1 MIFFVK
7 IKGDENEK
15 NIGIPKLK
23 KDLNSELNLVEE
35 DDSFEIKVKKI
46 FRENQLKNKES
57 VKNSAPLGF
66 IQQSTKARILII
78 YFNYLI
84 L

>member
-1 MIFFVK
+1 VK

-15 NIGIPKLK
+15 NIGIPKFK
-23 KDLNSELNLVEE
+23 RNSESELDIVEG

-46 FRENQLKNKES
+46 FRENQLKNKDS

-66 IQQSTKARILII
+66 IQQNTKATI
-78 YFNYLI
+78 
-84 L
+84 